1 MKINSRRKQKKKMA
15 VLIWM
20 TAVLAGIVTTGM
32 IIYYKKDGLHHTSEK
47 TPVQSSPKEL

>member
-32 IIYYKKDGLHHTSEK
+32 IIYYKKS
-47 TPVQSSPKEL
+47 V